1 MPEMGHYVKA
11 YPVER
16 FREFPGWG
24 SLAHEP
30 ADHPYLYLQENYV
43 VTGGIFQDEE
53 IVFDSITGE
62 WIAFCKERLAFEVP
76 AYGPA
81 TASGGGA

>member
-16 FREFPGWG
+16 FREFPEWG

-30 ADHPYLYLQENYV
+30 AGHPYLYLQENYV

-53 IVFDSITGE
+53 IVFNQVTGE
-62 WIAFCKERLAFEVP
+62 WIRFCKERLAFEVP

-81 TASGGGA
+81 TASGGVA